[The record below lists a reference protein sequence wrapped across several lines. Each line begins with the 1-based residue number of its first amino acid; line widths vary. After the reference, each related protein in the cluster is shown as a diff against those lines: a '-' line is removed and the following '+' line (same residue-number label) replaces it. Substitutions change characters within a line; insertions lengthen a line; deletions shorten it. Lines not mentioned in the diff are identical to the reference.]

1 MLKILFTIYLTCMH
15 FLYSMG
21 KAYFSDVALWCKT
34 NALYDFNPYFQ
45 GLARNLEQPEVKD
58 WLTETK
64 DQLMGE
70 KSGKEKEKEGEKITA
85 ILTRWE
91 FKRVFEFFVGYHN
104 IYTSIHYM

>member
-1 MLKILFTIYLTCMH
+1 MLKILLTIYLIYIYLH
-15 FLYSMG
+15 FYVQRE
-21 KAYFSDVALWCKT
+21 KYIFSDVALWCKT

-91 FKRVFEFFVGYHN
+91 FKRVFDF
-104 IYTSIHYM
+104 

>member
-1 MLKILFTIYLTCMH
+1 MMLAKCT
-15 FLYSMG
+15 
-21 KAYFSDVALWCKT
+21 LW
-34 NALYDFNPYFQ
+34 FNPYFQ

-91 FKRVFEFFVGYHN
+91 FKKVFEFFVGYHN
-104 IYTSIHYM
+104 IYTYYFHLLYVKNIQIKW